1 MKTVDG
7 VRCATGG
14 ASIEI
19 SDAGIFSFTN
29 SAGTWVQRGP
39 FVVLNYYDRQHPR
52 AQAVAL
58 PSANAVAFGT
68 SGTLSLSSTGVYE
81 CCTYGS
87 NSIQVK
93 GVFKE
98 IEMEI
103 TFRFVLESDGS
114 GFRVVID
121 QQDIL
126 ENHPMLY
133 RVLSIE
139 VLPQFNYATTGENG
153 YLVLPNW
160 SGTRMFFNKKVSRE
174 VRQTVYSSNDQWEW
188 CCNMPVFGMH
198 RENGT
203 MATLITAG
211 ENDAKLVCRQHYEE
225 DMVNCVHPEMVYRWY
240 QEDDMIEGQRE
251 VRYSFAAANSHK
263 GEAYV
268 YIAKKYRDWLYQ
280 EKNLLTWA
288 QKAET
293 RPEAI
298 GYRDRFMLKFFM
310 GYKDPHPEGIG
321 EYHTTATF
329 ADVKEILEDLMAHG
343 VTRICA
349 ILVGWNI
356 DGHDGMPPTRM
367 PVDERLGGETAMRE
381 LVQWCKE
388 QDIMLGVHDSYGG
401 AYTCSPEFNIDEL
414 IRHRTGEYWES
425 IIWSGGQVHKICPA
439 VYIEKYVPRD
449 IADIA
454 ALGVHGHHH
463 IDAVGSFMPCFSE
476 QHPLPLRSDNIECNR
491 KMFEIAT
498 TIMGSVSTEM
508 PFGSYFDLIDGVYHC
523 YKDLS
528 AWHAG
533 SAAAK
538 FRDESIPLLLIAL
551 HGSIKMCMSLKK
563 LKGNI
568 VEMAAW
574 GIAPQWEV
582 GMQSSPP
589 FGIVSY
595 SDAKERLIDIYRQS
609 YGENGYCIKTEALLI
624 DDYRELPDGST
635 QLVFE
640 DGSCIEANIDNN
652 KIVIKDQIEI
662 SCLV

>member
-7 VRCATGG
+7 VRCAVNG
-14 ASIEI
+14 ASIAI
-19 SDAGIFSFTN
+19 SETGHFSFSN
-29 SAGTWVQRGP
+29 SAGTWTQPGP
-39 FVVLNYYDRQHPR
+39 FVILNYYDRQHPR

-58 PSANAVAFGT
+58 PSANTVAFGT

-81 CCTYGS
+81 CRTSGTDT
-87 NSIQVK
+87 IQVK

-98 IEMEI
+98 IDIEI
-103 TFRFVLESDGS
+103 TFRFVLENDGS

-121 QQDIL
+121 QHDIG
-126 ENHPMLY
+126 ENHSMLY
-133 RVLSIE
+133 RILSIE
-139 VLPQFNYATTGENG
+139 ILPQFNYANTGEDG

-174 VRQTVYSSNDQWEW
+174 LRQSVYSSNDQWEF

-198 RENGT
+198 RTNGT
-203 MATLITAG
+203 MAVLLTSG
-211 ENDAKLVCRQHYEE
+211 EEDANLVCRQHYQEE
-225 DMVNCVHPEMVYRWY
+225 MVNSTHPEMIYRWY
-240 QEDDMIEGQRE
+240 QEDEMIAGSRE
-251 VRYSFAAANSHK
+251 VRYSFAAADSHQ

-268 YIAKKYRDWLYQ
+268 YIAKKYRDWLYE
-280 EKNLLTWA
+280 EKGLLTWE
-288 QKAET
+288 QKAKS

-310 GYKDPHPEGIG
+310 GYKDPHPDGTG
-321 EYHTTATF
+321 EYHATATF
-329 ADVKEILEDLMAHG
+329 AEVKSILKDLMAHG

-381 LVQWCKE
+381 LIKWCEE
-388 QDIMLGVHDSYGG
+388 QDIMLGVHDSYGA

-425 IIWSGGQVHKICPA
+425 IIWSGGQAHKVCPA

-476 QHPLPLRSDNIECNR
+476 LHPLPLRHDNINCNR
-491 KMFEIAT
+491 KMFEMAT
-498 TIMGSVSTEM
+498 SIMGSVSTEM

-523 YKDLS
+523 YKNLS
-528 AWHAG
+528 AWHAS

-538 FRDESIPLLLIAL
+538 FRDESIPLLQLVL
-551 HGSIKMCMSLKK
+551 HGSVKICMGVKK
-563 LKGNI
+563 GKNQI
-568 VEMAAW
+568 AEMAAW

-589 FGIVSY
+589 FGIVAY
-595 SDAKERLIDIYRQS
+595 GDVKDQLIDAYNRS
-609 YGENGYCIKTEALLI
+609 YGENGYCLKTEAFLI
-624 DDYRELPDGST
+624 DDYRVLPDGDT

-640 DGSCIEANIDNN
+640 DGTVIEVNIGND
-652 KIVIKDQIEI
+652 KIDVKDQIKI